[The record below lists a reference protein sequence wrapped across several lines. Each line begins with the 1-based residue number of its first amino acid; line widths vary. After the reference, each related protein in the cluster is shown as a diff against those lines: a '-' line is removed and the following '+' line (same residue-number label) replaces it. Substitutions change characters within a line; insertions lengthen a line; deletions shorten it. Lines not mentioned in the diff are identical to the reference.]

1 MKKLYF
7 FIYNLILYI
16 SLPFFVV
23 IMLVLYLI
31 KNKHASGFFCKL
43 APYLSFTKNHKNNI
57 EKNKYI
63 WIHAVSVGEVNAAF
77 YFINLLLHRINNKK
91 IYLSVVTR
99 TGYAHAVKKFSG
111 MPVSVIYFPYDFLFS
126 VKSIIKLL
134 NPICFISME
143 TEIWPNLFNKLNETN
158 TPIFILNAR
167 LSERSFKS
175 YYKFRFFFAY
185 IFKCVDL
192 VACISQDY
200 YNKFIKL
207 GVDEYKLHIT
217 GNMKFDIAQKEE
229 IEKLKKEGIKYK
241 SAIIENIDEITG
253 IQQNNCGIADGKQH
267 DDNSY
272 DNGGINLINTDTA
285 KANKNKS
292 GSERY
297 ATKIIIAGSTH
308 EKEEQIV
315 LDLFLRLTEAIESK
329 DNRKIKFYL
338 MIAPRHPER
347 FRYVYELIKKYKFNH
362 IKISDLIINGGKNID
377 NAAGS
382 RNEPDEPVK
391 ENKEYVADINC
402 SEEYSS
408 SYKINNSRESNF
420 AKEAIANSKKVKS
433 CAGSYSNS
441 SVILIDKMG
450 ILNAL
455 YSIADIAFVGGSMIP
470 AVGGHNMLEPLSFG
484 VPVVFGNFVENFQQ
498 IADELISSGAGIMA
512 ANPEELFTAVYS
524 FINNEK
530 KSFEASAKALEIIE
544 RNQGSSLN
552 NLNLLMN
559 FCNII

>member
-1 MKKLYF
+1 
-7 FIYNLILYI
+7 
-16 SLPFFVV
+16 
-23 IMLVLYLI
+23 MLVFYLI
-31 KNKHASGFFCKL
+31 KNKHASGFFYKL

-57 EKNKYI
+57 GKNKYI

-167 LSERSFKS
+167 LSDRSFKN

-207 GVDEYKLHIT
+207 GVEEYKLHIT

-241 SAIIENIDEITG
+241 SAIIEAIDEITG
-253 IQQNNCGIADGKQH
+253 IKQNNGGIADGKQRDGGH
-267 DDNSY
+267 DSSDNY
-272 DNGGINLINTDTA
+272 DSGNIKLLNTDAADTA
-285 KANKNKS
+285 DTASAKIMKNKS
-292 GSERY
+292 DSESY
-297 ATKIIIAGSTH
+297 ITKIIVAGSTH
-308 EKEEQIV
+308 EKEEQII

-329 DNRKIKFYL
+329 DNHKIKFYL

-347 FRYVYELIKKYKFNH
+347 FRYVYELIKKYKFNY
-362 IKISDLIINGGKNID
+362 IKVSDLIINGSKYIKN
-377 NAAGS
+377 AGS
-382 RNEPDEPVK
+382 RNKSEEPA
-391 ENKEYVADINC
+391 KEYIADIADLNF
-402 SEEYSS
+402 SKEDT
-408 SYKINNSRESNF
+408 SYK
-420 AKEAIANSKKVKS
+420 
-433 CAGSYSNS
+433 NS

-450 ILNAL
+450 ILNTL

-498 IADELISSGAGIMA
+498 ITNELVSSGAGIAA

-530 KSFEASAKALEIIE
+530 KSSVASAKALEIIE